1 MRSQIVSVTFQTNAH
16 GMPGT
21 ILYTEVCAD
30 RFEREGRRQAEVWG
44 PHGHLVV
51 SRSVRSGAEIYGGL
65 TKKIHPGDPIV
76 VTASRASELI
86 TTEEVRRPRK
96 GR

>member
-1 MRSQIVSVTFQTNAH
+1 MLTALNVKVDDK
-16 GMPGT
+16 
-21 ILYTEVCAD
+21 LLL
-30 RFEREGRRQAEVWG
+30 EVWG